1 MKHLFVATA
10 AISLLSACGGAPP
23 NEKILTDS
31 CTELF
36 SGDARSESMITED
49 AGTDVASFCACYAV
63 QTVADTETTALHKD
77 ILTEMVSIKTAG
89 GLNVE
94 DTADRI
100 EDGIESGAIDT
111 FSEAQFDA
119 LGDEFQALSRAMYDN
134 GGSCPTTS

>member
-10 AISLLSACGGAPP
+10 AISLLSSCGGAPP